1 MNIKEKNTIKDW
13 PMDDRP
19 REKMMRLG
27 AESLSNAELLAIII
41 RTGSQGLSAIELAR
55 MLLTRFKSLRR
66 MGMVSVEDLRLFK
79 GLGMAK
85 IAQLQAVF
93 EIGKRMQEETSSPIN
108 PIIKDSKDI
117 VAIVRARM
125 QDLPKECFKVVL
137 LNARNSVIKLCD
149 ITQGTVHYAHPIVR
163 EIYDSALRHHA
174 VAFVCVHNHP
184 SGNVTPS
191 REDKDFTRMLQEGAR
206 YLELTLLDH
215 IIISAESFFSF
226 REHGLL

>member
-1 MNIKEKNTIKDW
+1 
-13 PMDDRP
+13 
-19 REKMMRLG
+19 MRLG

-41 RTGSQGLSAIELAR
+41 RTGSKGSSAVDLAR
-55 MLLTRFKSLRR
+55 ILFLRFNSLRK
-66 MGMVSVEDLRLFK
+66 MGIASAQDLSGIK

-85 IAQLQAVF
+85 IAQLQATF
-93 EIGKRMQEETSSPIN
+93 EIGKRMQEETLTHIH

-117 VAIVRARM
+117 VSIVGARM

-137 LNARNSVIKLCD
+137 LNARNSVIKICD

-163 EIYDSALRHHA
+163 EIYDIALRYHA
-174 VAFVCVHNHP
+174 VAFICVHNHP

-191 REDKDFTRMLQEGAR
+191 REDKDFTRMLQSGAR

-215 IIISAESFFSF
+215 IIIGSESFFSF
-226 REHGLL
+226 REHGLLS